1 MKKIN
6 VIEEELT
13 AFPMLKSLL
22 EKDEGYRLP
31 ENYFSG
37 LDKKYDILLDNDVP
51 EGYFDQVEQDILQ
64 KASIIKEKSKVRNM
78 PWRWMSG
85 IAAGMVVLIA
95 INFSFF
101 NTTDSSAD
109 SELTADWD
117 SYLDDNLEYY
127 SMSDFLDEDMYYE
140 TNWESIDDEALEDF
154 IDSNLENYDLS
165 TVQEYFND

>member
-1 MKKIN
+1 MKKN
-6 VIEEELT
+6 KAIEEEL
-13 AFPMLKSLL
+13 AGFPKLKSLL

-31 ENYFSG
+31 ENYFSE

-51 EGYFDQVEQDILQ
+51 EGYFDQVEQDIMH
-64 KASIIKEKSKVRNM
+64 KASIIQEKTKVRKM

-101 NTTDSSAD
+101 NTTDSSVD

-127 SMSDFLDEDMYYE
+127 SMSDFIDEDMYYE